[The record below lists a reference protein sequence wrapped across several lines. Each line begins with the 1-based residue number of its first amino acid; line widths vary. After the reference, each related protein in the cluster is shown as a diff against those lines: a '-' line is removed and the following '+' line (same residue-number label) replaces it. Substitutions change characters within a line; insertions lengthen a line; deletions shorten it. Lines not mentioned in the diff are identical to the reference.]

1 MRGIIKARGIPLLLC
16 TRRPIRGTTG
26 RRRFLSS
33 RCRARTTVMHIIS
46 EGDVIAGHPLASRRV
61 LTFPESTYSYPP
73 DVYKSINDP
82 RWTSDRR
89 PIRCENCRFAARHR
103 IIERVFTRRQQFR
116 WQLYHRKYIT
126 YITVSQ
132 CRETGY
138 AHQSMIEL
146 FISAVM
152 LIPDTVSDSG
162 YPLLLR

>member
-116 WQLYHRKYIT
+116 WQLYHRKPFLNVEKQDT
-126 YITVSQ
+126 RTSQ
-132 CRETGY
+132 WSNFSFLQLC
-138 AHQSMIEL
+138 
-146 FISAVM
+146 
-152 LIPDTVSDSG
+152 
-162 YPLLLR
+162 